1 VSGVTDADQLMPLD
15 EDAYYQDPAGFFA
28 RLRES
33 WPVAPVRM
41 PGYGRVWMVTRYA
54 DVRAVLTD
62 PRLARDVHRWPG
74 GGRTRPSER
83 TGINDHMLHSDPPD
97 HTRLR
102 RLVQKPFAA
111 RRAALRP
118 RAEEIAAGLLD
129 ELAARDGD
137 VIDLLDRYA
146 RPLPIAVICEL
157 LGVPVADREWIRDT
171 VYAYDE
177 PAEHERVER
186 ELAAYFTELT
196 AAKRAEPGDDLVSAL
211 VLSRDVPGA
220 GGAGDT
226 LTGGEL
232 LGTVFLLVMAGFDTT
247 VNLIASGILALLTH
261 PGELA
266 RLRADPSLLPAAVEE
281 LLRFTSPVNHA
292 NDRFTTEDVSIGG
305 VNIPAGEWVMP
316 AISSAD
322 WDPAQFPG
330 ADRLDLS
337 RDTSGHVAFGHGVH
351 HCLGAPLARMEAE
364 VALGALLAR
373 RPGLALAVPAAE
385 LRWRPVSLMN
395 GLESLPVRLAR

>member
-1 VSGVTDADQLMPLD
+1 
-15 EDAYYQDPAGFFA
+15 
-28 RLRES
+28 
-33 WPVAPVRM
+33 
-41 PGYGRVWMVTRYA
+41 
-54 DVRAVLTD
+54 
-62 PRLARDVHRWPG
+62 
-74 GGRTRPSER
+74 
-83 TGINDHMLHSDPPD
+83 
-97 HTRLR
+97 
-102 RLVQKPFAA
+102 
-111 RRAALRP
+111 
-118 RAEEIAAGLLD
+118 
-129 ELAARDGD
+129 
-137 VIDLLDRYA
+137 
-146 RPLPIAVICEL
+146 
-157 LGVPVADREWIRDT
+157 
-171 VYAYDE
+171 
-177 PAEHERVER
+177 
-186 ELAAYFTELT
+186 
-196 AAKRAEPGDDLVSAL
+196 
-211 VLSRDVPGA
+211 
-220 GGAGDT
+220 
-226 LTGGEL
+226 
-232 LGTVFLLVMAGFDTT
+232 MAGFDTT

-305 VNIPAGEWVMP
+305 VTIPAGEWVMP

-364 VALGALLAR
+364 VALGALFAR
-373 RPGLALAVPAAE
+373 LPGLSLAVPAAE